1 MSTILVTGSAGFIGF
16 HTARHLL
23 EDGETVIGID
33 NLNAYYSPKLK
44 KDRNTILKKYKN
56 YRFFCE
62 DIGNFKN
69 IEKIF
74 KKHKIDKICHLA
86 AQAGVRYS
94 LINPFAYLK
103 SNMDGFLVILE
114 LARKYNIQDIVYAS
128 SSSVYGNNKKV
139 PFAETDRVDTPISLY
154 AATKKANELMAH
166 TYHHLFGLN
175 LVGLRFFTVY
185 GPWGRPDMA
194 LFSFTE
200 NIAQGK
206 EIQLFNHGQMLRD
219 FTYIED
225 IVDGLVSSL
234 ARVSKIKHAVINLG
248 NNKPEKLSKFV
259 ELIEQSLGKK
269 ALKKYLP
276 LQAGDLTVTRASVAK
291 AKKLLGYTPRTKLE
305 KGIPQFVEWWQNYT
319 EH

>member
-16 HTARHLL
+16 HTAKRLLDDGHL
-23 EDGETVIGID
+23 VIGVD

-44 KDRNTILKKYKN
+44 KARNAILKKHKN
-56 YRFFCE
+56 YHFFCE
-62 DIGNFKN
+62 DIGNIKA

-74 KKHKIDKICHLA
+74 KKYTLDKICHLA

-103 SNMDGFLVILE
+103 SNIDGFLVILE
-114 LARKYNIQDIVYAS
+114 LARKYNIKNIVYAS

-154 AATKKANELMAH
+154 AVTKKSNELMAH
-166 TYHHLFGLN
+166 AYQHLFKLN
-175 LVGLRFFTVY
+175 LIGLRFFTVY

-194 LFSFTE
+194 LFDFTQ

-206 EIQLFNHGQMLRD
+206 AIQLFNQGNMLRD
-219 FTYIED
+219 FTYIDD
-225 IVDGLVSSL
+225 IVDGVVCALDSVES
-234 ARVSKIKHAVINLG
+234 IKYAVINLG

-259 ELIEQSLGKK
+259 SLIEK
-269 ALKKYLP
+269 ALDKTAQKKLLP
-276 LQAGDLTVTRASVAK
+276 MQPGDLPITCASITK
-291 AKKLLGYTPRTKLE
+291 AQKLLGYVPKTKLE
-305 KGIPQFVEWWQNYT
+305 KGIPQFVKWWQSYYN
-319 EH
+319 

>member
-1 MSTILVTGSAGFIGF
+1 MTTILVTGSAGFIGF
-16 HTARHLL
+16 HTAKRLL
-23 EDGETVIGID
+23 DEGYFVIGID
-33 NLNAYYSPKLK
+33 NLNNYYTPKLK
-44 KDRNTILKKYKN
+44 KSRNSILKKYTN

-62 DIGNFKN
+62 DIGNLKS
-69 IEKIF
+69 IEKII

-94 LINPFAYLK
+94 LIYPFVYLK

-114 LARKYNIQDIVYAS
+114 LARKYNIKDIVYAS

-139 PFAETDRVDTPISLY
+139 PFSEADRVDTPISLY

-175 LVGLRFFTVY
+175 LIGLRFFTVY

-200 NIAQGK
+200 NIAKGK
-206 EIQLFNHGQMLRD
+206 EIQLFNQGNMLRD

-225 IVDGLVSSL
+225 IVDGVVRALDRAAKL
-234 ARVSKIKHAVINLG
+234 KHEVINLG

-259 ELIEQSLGKK
+259 ALIEQALGKT
-269 ALKKYLP
+269 AIKKLMPIQLGDLP
-276 LQAGDLTVTRASVAK
+276 LTRASVAK
-291 AKKLLGYTPRTKLE
+291 AKRLLGYSPKTKLE
-305 KGIPQFVEWWQNYT
+305 KGIPQFVQWWQKYQQ
-319 EH
+319 